1 MLEIRRHR
9 ATRHGQEWTFALDG
23 LGGAPGAAAAELR
36 VDPQG
41 NWQCD
46 SPLTSEAESF
56 LDLYLPL
63 ALAGAEQPMT
73 LAHLGQSLDG
83 RIAAEN
89 GDSYY
94 VTGPENIDH
103 LHRLRAL
110 CDAVVVGASTVA
122 IDNPRL
128 TTRRVEGENPVRVIV
143 DPDCRTASDRGVVRD
158 GDSETL
164 IVCRED
170 CVIREPILGNAVLVK
185 IPRDGSELQ
194 AKRIVA
200 SLHERGLHAL
210 FVEGGG
216 VTVSRFLRE
225 GLLDRLHVAVAPMIL
240 GSGRPGLTLPRID
253 SLSAALRPD
262 CRSYPMGGDVL
273 FDCRFTR

>member
-9 ATRHGQEWTFALDG
+9 ATGHGQEWTFALDG
-23 LGGAPGAAAAELR
+23 LGGAPGAAAAKLR

-41 NWQCD
+41 DWQCD

-185 IPRDGSELQ
+185 IPRDGSELP

-200 SLHERGLHAL
+200 SLHERGLHVL